1 MEWMNMSAT
10 TGYTKVIELGS
21 KNEWKTEMM
30 KLVQSELLKEDNRKR
45 MGVVNAKL
53 RDLKRSGRFKAGSDL
68 GGTVVMHKNR
78 KYYFYPNMLVEERK
92 NDNTLR
98 IVYLVGQNRDTIK
111 LAREKCRAL
120 GLLESNAVTSI
131 FIESMNLQGKG

>member
-1 MEWMNMSAT
+1 MSTT

-21 KNEWKTEMM
+21 RNEWKTTMM
-30 KLVQSELLKEDNRKR
+30 KLAQSELLKEDNRKR
-45 MGVVNAKL
+45 MGIVNGKL
-53 RDLKRSGRFKAGSDL
+53 RDLKRSGRYKATSDL
-68 GGTVVMHKNR
+68 GGTVVLHKNR

-92 NDNTLR
+92 NDDTLR

-111 LAREKCRAL
+111 LAREKCKAL
-120 GLLESNAVTSI
+120 GLIESNAVTSI